1 MFEEFYKLSGRP
13 FQLTPDP
20 RFYFDARTHHKAMA
34 YLTYGLSQ
42 EEGFI
47 IITGEIGTG
56 KTTLLGH
63 LLEQLDPDEFVV
75 AQVVSTQLN
84 ADEMLLAIAR
94 GLGLEPKS
102 DDKAGTLR
110 EIESFLR
117 DVRRSGKRALLI
129 VDEAQNLPLA
139 ALEELRMLSN
149 FQDRGAPLL
158 QCFLVGQ
165 PEFRTRLFQTPAL
178 EQLRQRVIATHH
190 LEPMG
195 REELQGYIEHRLRL
209 VDWKGDPE
217 FTDDAYDAIY
227 DYTQGVPRR
236 VNLLCSRILLFGTLE
251 ELHRIDGEVVE
262 AVIADLEADNI
273 YQAKEGAKRLELEDE
288 TAREAVT
295 PQQELET
302 PQSLAELERRVTV
315 LEHYIRRHE
324 ALIAHI
330 AKAAGLRELPKVED
344 EPIGDDQEGAQA
356 IGAQEEPAGTQD

>member
-63 LLEQLDPDEFVV
+63 LLEQLDPAEYLVS
-75 AQVVSTQLN
+75 QVVSTQLN
-84 ADEMLLAIAR
+84 ADDMLRAIAR
-94 GLGLEPKS
+94 GFGLELRAP
-102 DDKAGTLR
+102 DKAGILR
-110 EIESFLR
+110 ELEAFLR
-117 DVRRSGKRALLI
+117 EVRAGGKRALLV

-149 FQDRGAPLL
+149 FQDRGAPLI

-165 PEFRTRLFQTPAL
+165 PEFRVRLFQTPAL

-190 LEPMG
+190 LEAMG
-195 REELQGYIEHRLRL
+195 REEVKGYIEHRLGL
-209 VDWKGDPE
+209 VGWQGDPE
-217 FTDDAYDAIY
+217 FTDDAHDAIY
-227 DYTQGVPRR
+227 EYTQGVPRR
-236 VNLLCSRILLFGTLE
+236 VNLLCSRILLFGALE
-251 ELHRIDGEVVE
+251 ELHRIDADVVR
-262 AVIADLEADNI
+262 AVIEDLEADNV
-273 YQAKEGAKRLELEDE
+273 YQAREGARRLELADAPGA
-288 TAREAVT
+288 TPEAGAVGS
-295 PQQELET
+295 PAPEE
-302 PQSLAELERRVTV
+302 LAELERRLTV

-324 ALIAHI
+324 ALIAHV
-330 AKAAGLRELPKVED
+330 AKAAGLRELPKLE
-344 EPIGDDQEGAQA
+344 EPPPAPEPGDDVDAEPAR
-356 IGAQEEPAGTQD
+356 PAGTGD